1 MGMVKSF
8 HIILW
13 IMITLIII
21 AGILFVFG
29 DKVLKEVNNNQFL
42 DGSPNLENIGEV
54 KEIEEFSEIGGAEV
68 SESNENNFEELMD
81 VFDCRTQ
88 QIQYSLRNF
97 ETNVECTDIGV
108 KGCIR
113 LVVRCSM
120 EVYSFDRDISGNF
133 QIRYTLVDAENNELD
148 FELVEKE
155 VGFGNSVIFSTEFVR
170 SDMFGVDDNLT
181 CPFTVEAVPRKEVC
195 N

>member
-1 MGMVKSF
+1 MVKSF

-13 IMITLIII
+13 IMIILIIV

-29 DKVLKEVNNNQFL
+29 DKVLEEVNNNKLL
-42 DGSPNLENIGEV
+42 DGSPNLENIREVEEMKEVGGIGGMEDSLGGDNFGEV
-54 KEIEEFSEIGGAEV
+54 VDI
-68 SESNENNFEELMD
+68 SN
-81 VFDCRTQ
+81 CRMQ

-97 ETNVECTDIGV
+97 EKSIECTEIGV
-108 KGCIR
+108 KGC
-113 LVVRCSM
+113 VRIVIHCSM
-120 EVYSFDRDISGNF
+120 EVYSFDRDVSGKF
-133 QIRYTLVDAENNELD
+133 GIRYTLVDAENNELD

-181 CPFTVEAVPRKEVC
+181 CPFTVESVPRKEVC